1 MKEFQI
7 CYDLERGNK
16 IYQLPAGNPFWYK
29 DRFTAERILEHRQ
42 ADQIWKNDKLYII
55 EREVDG
61 EDTREPNRFYKG
73 KILWSYE
80 RLFWDAVE
88 VGEYV
93 TEEAAESIIN
103 CLPPA
108 CMRADCIQLGE
119 PQTSR
124 YDEKKGDWRD
134 TYLTIKRVADGI
146 YEYCGDCF
154 RGENKMRGMEMPYV

>member
-1 MKEFQI
+1 M
-7 CYDLERGNK
+7 
-16 IYQLPAGNPFWYK
+16 
-29 DRFTAERILEHRQ
+29 
-42 ADQIWKNDKLYII
+42 
-55 EREVDG
+55 
-61 EDTREPNRFYKG
+61 
-73 KILWSYE
+73 
-80 RLFWDAVE
+80 E